1 MNPKGESNVKVSIGM
16 PVYNAESSIRI
27 AIDSLIS
34 QTFTDFELIIS
45 DNASTDSTLTICEE
59 YAKKDNRI
67 RYIRQSENRG
77 PVWNFNFVLNQARSE
92 FFVWAAA
99 DDFWEPTFLE
109 KNIGIL
115 ESSRNVIGS
124 ISDVK
129 LFGKITKNL
138 KPVVVD
144 DSGLPSRYQY
154 VYPIYGTYEKKVK
167 TLLSFG
173 WAMNFYSV
181 FRTKELRKSIIQNS
195 FASLDFAVLL
205 NLLKYGELYVI
216 DEFLLNRFT
225 GGITSTESY
234 IQLLAKQNVGIF
246 GIIFPYAKFTLWC
259 LKNVGL
265 RIFMKNFVWF
275 IWLNYRAEKKIFV
288 SYLERLK
295 LKKPKANNLSII

>member
-1 MNPKGESNVKVSIGM
+1 MKPKGESNPLVSVGI
-16 PVYNAESSIRI
+16 PVFNSEKFLYKRL
-27 AIDSLIS
+27 DSVLS
-34 QTFTDFELIIS
+34 QTLTDFELIIS
-45 DNASTDSTLTICEE
+45 DNASTDNTQKICEE

-77 PVWNFNFVLNQARSE
+77 PVWNFNFVLNQARSK
-92 FFVWAAA
+92 FFVWASA

-115 ESSRNVIGS
+115 ESSRNVVGS

-173 WAMNFYSV
+173 WAMNSYSV

-195 FASLDFAVLL
+195 FASLDFAILL

-275 IWLNYRAEKKIFV
+275 VWLNYRAEKKIFM